1 MPINFIPNDPAA
13 GTGAPPLRQKNPRR
27 DRPAS
32 RSSFTFNGSS
42 PEDIFAPGTPEFL
55 FWQCREAAL
64 AALEAF
70 EACAGNHTRWQGNR
84 RKLPLGQDE
93 GVDLN
98 AGYGRGGFEF
108 FHQTVG
114 ETTFFSA
121 ASTDVV
127 SHEIGHGLL
136 DSLRPEFFG
145 TNLLEVGAFHEAF
158 GDCIAMLTAIEDLET
173 RQALLARTTDLR
185 QRNFVESTAE
195 NLSDG
200 IRAFRPTSNAAE
212 ARHAFNTLKFQLPT
226 SLPVIGGP
234 GVLINEEH
242 SFGRI
247 FTGCFWDLIA
257 NLFGSAATKTE
268 ATLLSAARVAG
279 KLLIEAAKVAVVA
292 PRFLQAIGR
301 SMVLADQMLNGGA
314 NGLHIRNA
322 FQAHDIMLGTS
333 AMLAPTMALAGS
345 APRGAALGPATRRDL
360 SRRLGGGRG
369 ARLSMASSDVFG
381 TRVVQ
386 AVQTRDVS
394 LGSLDPSLRGVVAI
408 AHEPVMIG
416 GSGGRAAVMGM
427 MPNVEDTDSE
437 VRSFVKSL
445 LEHDRID
452 LGKKK
457 KKSLVAS
464 EARAR
469 PTHAIKK
476 VGNKKVLERIRFQCR
491 CLGCFRAA
499 KLISSPFVAV
509 PAIE

>member
-1 MPINFIPNDPAA
+1 MPSNLFKFVKNRIPTLRATEFPRLSSSSTEEQCHADQFHPQRSSSRHRRVTYEAEKPA
-13 GTGAPPLRQKNPRR
+13 G

-173 RQALLARTTDLR
+173 RQALLAMTTDLR
-185 QRNFVESTAE
+185 QRNFAESTAE
-195 NLSDG
+195 NLSGG

-212 ARHAFNTLKFQLPT
+212 ARHAFNALKFQLPT

-234 GVLINEEH
+234 GV
-242 SFGRI
+242 R
-247 FTGCFWDLIA
+247 TIA
-257 NLFGSAATKTE
+257 SAE
-268 ATLLSAARVAG
+268 
-279 KLLIEAAKVAVVA
+279 
-292 PRFLQAIGR
+292 
-301 SMVLADQMLNGGA
+301 
-314 NGLHIRNA
+314 
-322 FQAHDIMLGTS
+322 
-333 AMLAPTMALAGS
+333 
-345 APRGAALGPATRRDL
+345 
-360 SRRLGGGRG
+360 
-369 ARLSMASSDVFG
+369 SS
-381 TRVVQ
+381 Q
-386 AVQTRDVS
+386 AV
-394 LGSLDPSLRGVVAI
+394 
-408 AHEPVMIG
+408 
-416 GSGGRAAVMGM
+416 SG
-427 MPNVEDTDSE
+427 
-437 VRSFVKSL
+437 
-445 LEHDRID
+445 I
-452 LGKKK
+452 
-457 KKSLVAS
+457 
-464 EARAR
+464 
-469 PTHAIKK
+469 
-476 VGNKKVLERIRFQCR
+476 
-491 CLGCFRAA
+491 
-499 KLISSPFVAV
+499 
-509 PAIE
+509 